1 MKRILFLLL
10 VVAAMTTFSCTDR
23 YEDVEIHKSVIPHTL
38 AEDLRIVNK
47 FVTIDTVNYSFYAS
61 ITDSIIQ
68 AEGISKDNLVPIFE
82 NLDELNKKIKKA
94 FVKER
99 LLPCCFLQ
107 KRSLNP
113 ILSVIVMSFLLRM
126 RKHQTIVSLLPAVIL
141 HCRFTEEIGAF
152 LMSLSK
158 RQTRLRAYSR
168 LITVAAT
175 GRHHLLAI
183 QVLLLMATHLRCIA
197 QALLMEMSIAIGGLL
212 TGDNHRIPGI
222 SLLMG
227 Q

>member
-1 MKRILFLLL
+1 
-10 VVAAMTTFSCTDR
+10 
-23 YEDVEIHKSVIPHTL
+23 
-38 AEDLRIVNK
+38 
-47 FVTIDTVNYSFYAS
+47 
-61 ITDSIIQ
+61 
-68 AEGISKDNLVPIFE
+68 
-82 NLDELNKKIKKA
+82 
-94 FVKER
+94 
-99 LLPCCFLQ
+99 
-107 KRSLNP
+107 
-113 ILSVIVMSFLLRM
+113 MSFLLRM

>member
-82 NLDELNKKIKKA
+82 NPSA
-94 FVKER
+94 
-99 LLPCCFLQ
+99 
-107 KRSLNP
+107 
-113 ILSVIVMSFLLRM
+113 
-126 RKHQTIVSLLPAVIL
+126 
-141 HCRFTEEIGAF
+141 
-152 LMSLSK
+152 
-158 RQTRLRAYSR
+158 
-168 LITVAAT
+168 
-175 GRHHLLAI
+175 
-183 QVLLLMATHLRCIA
+183 
-197 QALLMEMSIAIGGLL
+197 
-212 TGDNHRIPGI
+212 
-222 SLLMG
+222 
-227 Q
+227 